1 MNEVVSRESA
11 AARVPVMAP
20 VVAVAA
26 EVVSEVAVGMQAGEQ
41 AGVRPQVRVLHC
53 AETIKGGIASYLRDL
68 LPLQCAEFGAE
79 NVAALIP
86 ASHASELPLLE
97 GAQGVRVALFDAD
110 QRGGLLGRVVG
121 ALALAWR
128 TVALARELQPTVVH
142 LHSTF
147 AGASV
152 RPALWL
158 GYRKAR
164 VVYCPHGWSWD
175 RPMGR
180 LPRYLSSLAERVLAR
195 MADQIVCISGHEVR
209 TAKRHGLPADKLVLV
224 RNAVNP
230 RSPVPQP
237 LARSASW
244 PRGTRR
250 VLFVGRFDRQKG
262 VDVLWR
268 ALELLGPSTHAVI
281 AGASVL
287 SKDAAAPSPNS
298 SPNKSPNASG
308 PLAAQPPVNTT
319 LVGWVGPGELETLF
333 AQAEVLVVPS
343 RWEGFGLVA
352 AEAMRSG
359 LPVIASAVG
368 GLTEVVE
375 HGVTGLLVE
384 PGSPQALAD
393 AIQSLTPSDLAR
405 MGMLGQERV
414 QARFTMPRLHRDLC
428 AVYRPQEGRG

>member
-1 MNEVVSRESA
+1 
-11 AARVPVMAP
+11 
-20 VVAVAA
+20 
-26 EVVSEVAVGMQAGEQ
+26 
-41 AGVRPQVRVLHC
+41 VLHC

-68 LPLQCAEFGAE
+68 LPLQSAEFGAE

-110 QRGGLLGRVVG
+110 QRGGLLGRIAG

-128 TVALARELQPTVVH
+128 TVALAREFQPTVVH

-180 LPRYLSSLAERVLAR
+180 LPRYLSSLAERLLAR

-209 TAKRHGLPADKLVLV
+209 TAKRHGLPATKLVLV
-224 RNAVNP
+224 SNAVNT
-230 RSPVPQP
+230 RSPAPLP

-250 VLFVGRFDRQKG
+250 VLFVGRFDQQKG

-287 SKDAAAPSPNS
+287 SKDAAAPSPNP
-298 SPNKSPNASG
+298 SPSKSG
-308 PLAAQPPVNTT
+308 PLAAQPPANTT

-428 AVYRPQEGRG
+428 AVYRSGAGSP